1 MLFPLPG
8 KMRRKISQC
17 GMLQLF
23 RTSDRTWSA
32 TAARTSRH
40 PHRPRS
46 SGSVGT
52 SPGGITS
59 RISFLFSSAPGF
71 WQFLIKEKNVFSEG
85 DMAVY
90 PAHGVGVIR
99 AVETKKIGGIDQS
112 FYVFEI
118 LDNSMRIMIP
128 TSGSKNVGL
137 RAIVGKHEVSNV
149 YDILADRS
157 VVLGTQTWNRRY
169 RDYMEKIKTGSVQE
183 VAVVLRDLFLL
194 SVDKDLSYGERKML
208 DTAKNLLV
216 KELSLA
222 QNTEESA
229 VSKSIEAI
237 FS

>member
-1 MLFPLPG
+1 M
-8 KMRRKISQC
+8 
-17 GMLQLF
+17 
-23 RTSDRTWSA
+23 
-32 TAARTSRH
+32 
-40 PHRPRS
+40 
-46 SGSVGT
+46 
-52 SPGGITS
+52 
-59 RISFLFSSAPGF
+59 
-71 WQFLIKEKNVFSEG
+71 FSEG

-90 PAHGVGVIR
+90 PAHGVGVIK

-112 FYVFEI
+112 FYILEI

-128 TSGSKNVGL
+128 TTGSKNVGL

-149 YDILADRS
+149 FDILADRTVS
-157 VVLGTQTWNRRY
+157 LGTQTWNRRY
-169 RDYMEKIKTGSVQE
+169 RDYMEKIKTGSVHE

-222 QNTEESA
+222 QNTEEAA